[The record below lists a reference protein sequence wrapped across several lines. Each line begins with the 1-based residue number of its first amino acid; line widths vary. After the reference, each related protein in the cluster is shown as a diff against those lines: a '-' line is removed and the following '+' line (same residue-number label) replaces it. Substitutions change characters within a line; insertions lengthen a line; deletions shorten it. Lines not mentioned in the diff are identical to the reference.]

1 MKLSKEKIIE
11 LIREELNEMAGDDW
25 DQGAH
30 VWHKRQGRERRGE
43 PDPRSRPVSDPSQS
57 RYVQGDHDR
66 TREVV
71 RGLIRQAG
79 GDEALADSIIAA
91 VEKMKEDGLI

>member
-25 DQGAH
+25 DPGDH

-43 PDPRSRPVSDPSQS
+43 PDPRSRPVGDGSEGT
-57 RYVQGDHDR
+57 YVDTPGTEEAIIDSLKQQFGP
-66 TREVV
+66 
-71 RGLIRQAG
+71 AG
-79 GDEALADSIIAA
+79 EKAA
-91 VEKMKEDGLI
+91 RAIVDAVKKMKEDGLI